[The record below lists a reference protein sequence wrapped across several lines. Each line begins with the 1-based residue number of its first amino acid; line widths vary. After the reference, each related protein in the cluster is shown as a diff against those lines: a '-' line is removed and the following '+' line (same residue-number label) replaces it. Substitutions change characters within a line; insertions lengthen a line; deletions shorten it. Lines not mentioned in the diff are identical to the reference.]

1 MDEHERKALV
11 DEDEVERRLRL
22 GKHLELVP
30 DLFDAVNTEPLRERR
45 SKQLMLALYRCGRQL
60 EALREFH
67 RLHESLGEVGLEPS
81 VEVTHLEW
89 AIATDQPELT
99 WTGPDSIAY

>member
-1 MDEHERKALV
+1 MDEHERKAFL
-11 DEDEVERRLRL
+11 DEGEVERRLRL
-22 GKHLELVP
+22 GKHLELFP
-30 DLFDAVNTEPLRERR
+30 NLFDAVNAEPLRERR

-67 RLHESLGEVGLEPS
+67 RLRDSLGEVGLEPS
-81 VEVTHLEW
+81 VEATHLEW
-89 AIATDQPELT
+89 AIATDQPDLN